1 MPGESNLKIRFAD
14 LFNVPLKKFIVFRKL
29 VLQLQVSCF
38 INILRNYNDC
48 TTIFNTY
55 YHLRYFV
62 PKASPGTTIRL
73 SSNTRLS
80 SDRRLFEISPELGN
94 HTLRKSRT

>member
-1 MPGESNLKIRFAD
+1 MPGESNLKNRFAD
-14 LFNVPLKKFIVFRKL
+14 IFNVLKKFIVLRIFF
-29 VLQLQVSCF
+29 LQLKVSCF
-38 INILRNYNDC
+38 TNILRN
-48 TTIFNTY
+48 IMIVRLFFNTY